1 MGCLKMEELRKICE
15 ITTSTFSDTNWVL
28 KLLENQDV
36 LVHRWDVGCGREQFI
51 IYEKTDEESR
61 TG

>member
-1 MGCLKMEELRKICE
+1 MNCLKMEELRKMCE
-15 ITTSTFSDTNWVL
+15 ITTFTLSDTNWVL

-36 LVHRWDVGCGREQFI
+36 LVHRWDAGCGREQLI

-61 TG
+61 IG